1 MTNFVRLRDVDY
13 ILDTLVDSQ
22 KQMLILGIYV
32 RHVTHHGNMKQK
44 VMRMRLR
51 LYYRDAR
58 IAISI
63 TSFCS
68 SSGALHIFPGPI

>member
-1 MTNFVRLRDVDY
+1 MVGEQKLVVLMTSGFITNFVRLRDVDY

-51 LYYRDAR
+51 L
-58 IAISI
+58 
-63 TSFCS
+63 
-68 SSGALHIFPGPI
+68 